1 MGDDGASVLLTAE
14 GMASLKAELKD
25 LAERE
30 KPDLLRRLA
39 EARAHGDLSE
49 NAEYHAV
56 KERKALA
63 EARIIELHSLLGR
76 AEVFT
81 PDAAEAGGRCVFGSE
96 VEVKV
101 RQDGR
106 KEVKRRFKI
115 VSSYEADASKN
126 CLSMQSPLG
135 SELLGKEAGDVVE
148 IDAPAGLLRYEIV
161 AVSY

>member
-1 MGDDGASVLLTAE
+1 MADDGASVLLTAE
-14 GMASLKAELKD
+14 GMASLKAELDD
-25 LAERE
+25 LVKRE
-30 KPDLLRRLA
+30 KPALLTRLA

-56 KERKALA
+56 KELKALA
-63 EARIIELHSLLGR
+63 DARIIELHGVLGR
-76 AEVFT
+76 AEVFK
-81 PDAAEAGGRCVFGSE
+81 PDPAEAAGRCVFGSE

-101 RQDGR
+101 QQDGR
-106 KEVKRRFKI
+106 KEQRRRFKI
-115 VSSYEADASKN
+115 VSSYEADAANNS
-126 CLSMQSPLG
+126 LSMESPLG